1 MYIRICVCPWMLLLH
16 RSNVLCCIKGRL
28 QLQTCLEE
36 NLSHSRK
43 NKHVL
48 TVLYVNNT
56 VYCARSG
63 RLDIWKCILQF
74 FMHLLLGYFILCRV
88 TASSNNHL
96 CIKNDMWHF
105 YGISKQKRCN
115 YMKNMAHILQGVC
128 LVKGNIITFKVCR
141 LVTLSSQEDWGFKG
155 HILSRGHEDMID
167 YTFEDRWQKMHRT
180 PPHSGQLSKLT
191 NFKRNWFA
199 SAKMKTS
206 KKNEGQI
213 WVMGCARKCW
223 WISCPKHIY
232 IYIQYIYIQYI
243 YGWTDGWMDVRIC
256 THVHMYICE
265 SIFVLYIHI
274 YIYINMPIS
283 LRACIHKYVT
293 RPKTYL
299 GNMYHLC
306 DVPIGKCSLCIIY
319 SFI

>member
-1 MYIRICVCPWMLLLH
+1 MLLIH

-88 TASSNNHL
+88 TASSNNHV

-115 YMKNMAHILQGVC
+115 YMKNMAHILQGFC
-128 LVKGNIITFKVCR
+128 LVKGSIITFKVCR

-167 YTFEDRWQKMHRT
+167 YTFEDRWQKMH
-180 PPHSGQLSKLT
+180 PPT
-191 NFKRNWFA
+191 AA
-199 SAKMKTS
+199 SS
-206 KKNEGQI
+206 QN
-213 WVMGCARKCW
+213 
-223 WISCPKHIY
+223 
-232 IYIQYIYIQYI
+232 
-243 YGWTDGWMDVRIC
+243 
-256 THVHMYICE
+256 
-265 SIFVLYIHI
+265 
-274 YIYINMPIS
+274 
-283 LRACIHKYVT
+283 
-293 RPKTYL
+293 
-299 GNMYHLC
+299 
-306 DVPIGKCSLCIIY
+306 
-319 SFI
+319 